1 MLQKFLKRSW
11 VRGRGG
17 LISFSI
23 AIAMDCASLVPI
35 TIGSFLSPSDSL
47 KINAYAP
54 FSVWL
59 ESVYRSVTLRPLSAE
74 RQICWIRRR

>member
-59 ESVYRSVTLRPLSAE
+59 YEIPLICNSMRFIFMSLR
-74 RQICWIRRR
+74 I

>member
-23 AIAMDCASLVPI
+23 AIAMDCASFVPI
-35 TIGSFLSPSDSL
+35 TMGSFLSPSDSL
-47 KINAYAP
+47 TIKAYAP
-54 FSVWL
+54 CYVWL
-59 ESVYRSVTLRPLSAE
+59 YEIPLICNSMRFIVMSLR
-74 RQICWIRRR
+74 I